1 VTSGFWAFNHQ
12 EMTLPF
18 AVIAQDFLTSTK
30 MLFEYKKILSYLIIL
45 MMVVV
50 VGAAAVAD
58 GRIEE

>member
-1 VTSGFWAFNHQ
+1 
-12 EMTLPF
+12 
-18 AVIAQDFLTSTK
+18 